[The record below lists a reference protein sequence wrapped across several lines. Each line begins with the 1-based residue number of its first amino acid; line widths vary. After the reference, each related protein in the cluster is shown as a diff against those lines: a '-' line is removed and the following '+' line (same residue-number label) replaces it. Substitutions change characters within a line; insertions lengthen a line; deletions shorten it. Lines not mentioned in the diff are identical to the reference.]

1 LSLSPTV
8 KMTRLGFWISEP
20 FYSNGKNDLLPSI
33 QIEEIMMDRIKL
45 ITDPGSRDK
54 RSQH

>member
-1 LSLSPTV
+1 
-8 KMTRLGFWISEP
+8 MMRLGFWISEP